1 MKTGGTAMKTDS
13 RRIETARLICPG
25 CASIRIRPFLALS
38 TGVEY
43 RCRDCGRRWTI
54 QLTTR
59 GDE

>member
-1 MKTGGTAMKTDS
+1 MKTDS
-13 RRIETARLICPG
+13 GSIEAVRLICPD

-54 QLTTR
+54 LVTIR
-59 GDE
+59 GNE